1 MKILLLG
8 EFSSL
13 HKNLQ
18 EGLVAL
24 GHEVTVASNGDG
36 WKNISADIKLG
47 VEGSG
52 VVSKVLRRVQFLNFL
67 NSIKGYDVVQIVN
80 AEYFCQDLFPNELM
94 LKRLKKRNGKV
105 FLLGAGDD
113 AFFWKYGKDKL
124 KYGPFNDS
132 LKYDFKSSTSMYECA
147 SKLAKNRTLVNL
159 VDGVIP
165 IMYEY
170 QASYSHV
177 SNLRNVIPIPINTDE
192 ITRNNIGENKRLTI
206 FHGLNREGFKGT
218 HYVKKAFEILKPK
231 YPHIDFIIEGKM
243 PLKEYLELMS
253 KTDVIIDQVNSHSLG
268 VNGLLAMAMGK
279 VTLGGAEPESL
290 KCFGIDDSPVINI
303 KPCVN
308 DIVDKLERVIA
319 TSAQDLNDLGL
330 KSREYVCSLHDYKTV
345 AEKYI
350 KEWSL

>member
-1 MKILLLG
+1 MKVLLLG

-13 HKNLQ
+13 HKSLQ
-18 EGLVAL
+18 EGLKTL
-24 GHEVTVASNGDG
+24 GHEVTLASSGDG

-47 VEGSG
+47 VEGGG
-52 VVSKVLRRVQFLNFL
+52 VVPKVLRRLQFINFL
-67 NSIKGYDVVQIVN
+67 NSIKGYDVIQIVN
-80 AEYFCQDLFPNELM
+80 AEYFCQDFFPNELM
-94 LKRLKKRNGKV
+94 IKRLKRRNGKV

-113 AFFWKYGKDKL
+113 AFFWKYGRCRL
-124 KYGPFNDS
+124 KYGPFDDT
-132 LKYDFKSSTSMYECA
+132 LKYDMKSSSSIYECA
-147 SKLAKNRTLVNL
+147 SKLARNRSLVNL

-170 QASYSHV
+170 QVSYSHV
-177 SNLRNVIPIPINTDE
+177 SNLRNVIPIPINTDV
-192 ITRNNIGENKRLTI
+192 ITHNNIGESKRLTI

-253 KTDVIIDQVNSHSLG
+253 KTDVTIDQVNSHSMG

-290 KCFGIDDSPVINI
+290 KCFGIEDSPVINI
-303 KPCVN
+303 KPCVD
-308 DIVDKLERVIA
+308 DIVSKLERVIA
-319 TSAQDLNDLGL
+319 TSVQDLNDLGL
-330 KSREYVCSLHDYKTV
+330 KSREYVCNLHDYKTV